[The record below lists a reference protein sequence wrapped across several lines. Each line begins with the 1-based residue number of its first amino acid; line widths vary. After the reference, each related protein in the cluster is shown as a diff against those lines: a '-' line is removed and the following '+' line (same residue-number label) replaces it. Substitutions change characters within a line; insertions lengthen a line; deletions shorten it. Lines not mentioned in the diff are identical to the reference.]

1 MTEEE
6 QGLFTETLEVKD
18 STSAQIEVKDS
29 TSAQI
34 EALPNG
40 VSYQA
45 PINLIET
52 EDGLVAPTNPIESGD
67 EVVATKL
74 ESESPDTTCNQDNS
88 LPQNDSD
95 SVIETTE
102 PSDGL
107 EDVMEEVLDLAS
119 DEKENTGDS
128 NECPADEPN
137 RGITCP
143 KEESDMKEEIK
154 EEVYDASYNE
164 ADFQP
169 KVIKLVNMK
178 GEPFMCQVCGYQSRH
193 LRWLRYHETICQKQG
208 PPAIPKGTLIFARP
222 AGMGQQLMINSDLV
236 NMVYPGQTV
245 RLISPQLSTAD
256 LIACN
261 TMQQANM
268 ARLVAPSNSN
278 QGTHNS
284 LQCQLCSFV
293 AVSTDALALH
303 VKVNHAPVYS
313 CNYCSFKTKMQDDIK
328 THLDFQCTLRPPKC
342 YTCLLCNN
350 IIYAVEDIEAHFREK
365 HPKYQLTSG
374 NIPVRMGF
382 VPPTQDTAHT
392 TPTTNMVRRHPV
404 NTNVTMVT
412 NNASLQPMMMTPS
425 RQKDILEGFHLC
437 RYCPF
442 KSQKPSEVNDHMK
455 FGHLNTFDFDRKFSE
470 PEVAVKKVHKPA
482 CPGKIDLRASCVES
496 GNFESLEF
504 LPPDSSPT
512 FTSTTV
518 IGRPKCAGKRRQD
531 MSYVIQDKIDS
542 IKCSPKEKNFP
553 CEFCEFK
560 TTTTF
565 NLKRHIKNR
574 HKEQHHEVR
583 EDNGVICQY
592 CNEKMTLGNL
602 KRHIKS
608 RHPEMIEVSSAPTV
622 PCPYCEFTTNSSYNL
637 RRHAQKKHR
646 DKFKGLAATPNNS
659 ILNNVVCQHCKFR
672 TNSEQSL
679 EKHVKRI
686 HQQPLQASPQASPV
700 KEDPLVVNV
709 VQTPPKEARP
719 PKEKTLSCQSCVFRT
734 AYSQNLRRHYEKNHR
749 DVYPILYPERYA
761 REEAKKAT
769 AHTECKTLTIS
780 DNSDLARDTPYTGIT
795 SPISDKNR
803 STVASP
809 SSNIICVPE
818 NQQAKP
824 VNIVPLSSPII
835 QSVGEPTPNS
845 TVNSMNTHNSPFL
858 YKSDNVTMATN
869 NVPQNSGMFSPTEI
883 HLHVP
888 HQNNTGYSSGS
899 SQNQIPVQNNTGYS
913 SGSSQNQIPVQNNTG
928 YSSGSSQNQIP
939 VQNNT
944 GYSSGSSQ
952 NQIPVQNNTGYSSGS
967 SQNQIPVQNNTGY
980 SSGSSQNQIPV
991 QNNTGYSSGSSQNQ
1005 IPVQN
1010 NTGYSSGSSQN
1021 QNSIRPSFGAT
1032 RQNAPYIG
1040 QAPLLPQSQCNIPFS
1055 EHVTAVRDKL

>member
-1 MTEEE
+1 M
-6 QGLFTETLEVKD
+6 
-18 STSAQIEVKDS
+18 
-29 TSAQI
+29 
-34 EALPNG
+34 
-40 VSYQA
+40 
-45 PINLIET
+45 
-52 EDGLVAPTNPIESGD
+52 
-67 EVVATKL
+67 
-74 ESESPDTTCNQDNS
+74 
-88 LPQNDSD
+88 
-95 SVIETTE
+95 
-102 PSDGL
+102 
-107 EDVMEEVLDLAS
+107 
-119 DEKENTGDS
+119 
-128 NECPADEPN
+128 
-137 RGITCP
+137 GITCP
-143 KEESDMKEEIK
+143 KEESDIKEEIK

-169 KVIKLVNMK
+169 KVIKLVNIK
-178 GEPFMCQVCGYQSRH
+178 GEPFMCQICGYQSRH
-193 LRWLRYHETICQKQG
+193 LRWLRYHETICQIQG

-261 TMQQANM
+261 QQVNM
-268 ARLVAPSNSN
+268 ARFVTPSNQSSSA
-278 QGTHNS
+278 HNS

-350 IIYAVEDIEAHFREK
+350 IIYAVEDIEKHFREK

-382 VPPTQDTAHT
+382 VPPQDTTVTMA
-392 TPTTNMVRRHPV
+392 TN
-404 NTNVTMVT
+404 NVTMVT
-412 NNASLQPMMMTPS
+412 QEAVSHTPPTTDMPRRHPTNTSLQPMMMTPS
-425 RQKDILEGFHLC
+425 RQKDILDGFHLC

-442 KSQKPSEVNDHMK
+442 KSQKPSEVNNHMK

-470 PEVAVKKVHKPA
+470 PEVAVKKVNKPA

-542 IKCSPKEKNFP
+542 IKCSPKEKNFH

-574 HKEQHHEVR
+574 HKEQQQEVR

-602 KRHIKS
+602 KRHIKN
-608 RHPEMIEVSSAPTV
+608 RHPEMIEVTSTPTV

-646 DKFKGLAATPNNS
+646 DKFKGLAATPNNL
-659 ILNNVVCQHCKFR
+659 ILNNVVCQYCKFR

-679 EKHVKRI
+679 EKHVNRI
-686 HQQPLQASPQASPV
+686 HRQPLQASPQASPV
-700 KEDPLVVNV
+700 EDSGGNHGNPVTLVSERVV

-780 DNSDLARDTPYTGIT
+780 DNNSSDLTRDTPYTGNNSSDLTRDTPYMGNNSSDLTRDTPYTGNNSSDLARDTPYTGNNSSDLTRDTPYTGIT
-795 SPISDKNR
+795 SPISDKNK

-809 SSNIICVPE
+809 SSSIICVLE
-818 NQQAKP
+818 NHQTKP
-824 VNIVPLSSPII
+824 VNSSVI
-835 QSVGEPTPNS
+835 QSVGEPTPDS
-845 TVNSMNTHNSPFL
+845 TVNSMNTHNSPFR
-858 YKSDNVTMATN
+858 YKSNNVTMATN
-869 NVPQNSGMFSPTEI
+869 NVTMAT
-883 HLHVP
+883 
-888 HQNNTGYSSGS
+888 NN
-899 SQNQIPVQNNTGYS
+899 
-913 SGSSQNQIPVQNNTG
+913 
-928 YSSGSSQNQIP
+928 
-939 VQNNT
+939 
-944 GYSSGSSQ
+944 
-952 NQIPVQNNTGYSSGS
+952 
-967 SQNQIPVQNNTGY
+967 
-980 SSGSSQNQIPV
+980 
-991 QNNTGYSSGSSQNQ
+991 
-1005 IPVQN
+1005 
-1010 NTGYSSGSSQN
+1010 
-1021 QNSIRPSFGAT
+1021 
-1032 RQNAPYIG
+1032 
-1040 QAPLLPQSQCNIPFS
+1040 
-1055 EHVTAVRDKL
+1055 VTM